1 MLLLLLLVLV
11 VALLGLVDD
20 GVGGRRLLDVEL
32 SVDADA
38 VEEAAVGKRGND
50 DEVPS
55 VCGVPQ
61 RDGSWEAELAELC
74 GLGDTGGGCCDLLD
88 PYECC
93 WSEGCTGGWSNCPF
107 P

>member
-20 GVGGRRLLDVEL
+20 GAGGMRLLDVEL
-32 SVDADA
+32 LVDADA
-38 VEEAAVGKRGND
+38 VEEAEAGKRGND

-61 RDGSWEAELAELC
+61 RDGSCDAELAELC

-88 PYECC
+88 PYGCC
-93 WSEGCTGGWSNCPF
+93 WSEGCTGGWSNWPF